1 VSDDNGLR
9 KALGYSAASNAPG
22 FHRGDGQVNGFGGR
36 DRRRACF
43 DERYALLMR
52 FTSLMTTTMWEFISS
67 ARRDCPSDEG
77 VE

>member
-1 VSDDNGLR
+1 
-9 KALGYSAASNAPG
+9 
-22 FHRGDGQVNGFGGR
+22 
-36 DRRRACF
+36 
-43 DERYALLMR
+43 MR